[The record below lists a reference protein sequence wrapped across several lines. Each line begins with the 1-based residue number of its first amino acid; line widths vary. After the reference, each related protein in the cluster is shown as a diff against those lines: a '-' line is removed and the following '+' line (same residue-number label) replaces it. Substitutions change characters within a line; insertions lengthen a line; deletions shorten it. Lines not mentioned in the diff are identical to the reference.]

1 MPIPSSLRA
10 LLRTTPTLAPVSNR
24 AVLSVSGSQA
34 TEFLNGLLA
43 ISVQGKQAYGAFLHA
58 QVRFSFKV
66 DPSCEV

>member
-1 MPIPSSLRA
+1 MPIPPSLHA

-34 TEFLNGLLA
+34 TEFLNGLIA

-58 QVRFSFKV
+58 QVRLSFWV
-66 DPSCEV
+66 LPITM